1 MCVIPYVKDYKLH
14 ILKRYIGFIKLT
26 IMKLTAF
33 SPSVGLRPPKKWTF
47 RLRVKSYLR
56 KAEKV
61 RQRVEKSKMKGKKT
75 R

>member
-1 MCVIPYVKDYKLH
+1 
-14 ILKRYIGFIKLT
+14 
-26 IMKLTAF
+26 MKLTAF

-75 R
+75 